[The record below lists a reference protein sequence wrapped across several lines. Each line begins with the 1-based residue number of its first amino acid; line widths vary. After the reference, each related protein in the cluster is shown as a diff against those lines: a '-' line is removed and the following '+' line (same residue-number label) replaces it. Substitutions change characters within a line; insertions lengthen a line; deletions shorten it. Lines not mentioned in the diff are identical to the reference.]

1 VTVGAIIALVAIAAA
16 ASVSS
21 GAAARPPHVGPLRV
35 MSINACADQYVLALL
50 PPSQITSVSWL
61 ARDPSGSI
69 MAPTAMKTPVNHGSV
84 EEVLAQHPDL
94 VIAGAYTTPATRLLL
109 KRLRLPLLELQ
120 GSESFDDVRH
130 ETRIV
135 AAALGVEPRGEALIA
150 RMDATLRLLEAKRPA
165 KPLRVVAWDGGG
177 FTAQPNSMYDLL
189 LRTAGARN
197 IGAGAVGRPSGA
209 PGIETLL
216 AAAPDLL
223 VEGQPSSEPR
233 GLRSDVLNS
242 PIVRRFWGTRTV
254 VLPTAYYACATPFS
268 ADGAQL
274 LHDELQAAAARAR
287 QPLPFSV
294 PGRP

>member
-1 VTVGAIIALVAIAAA
+1 VTVRAIIALVVIAAA

-21 GAAARPPHVGPLRV
+21 GAAARPLRV

-69 MAPTAMKTPVNHGSV
+69 MAPAAMRTPVNHGSV

-120 GSESFDDVRH
+120 GSETFDDVRR
-130 ETRIV
+130 ETRTV
-135 AAALGVEPRGEALIA
+135 AAVLGAQARGEAMIA
-150 RMDATLRLLEAKRPA
+150 RMDAILRALEAERPA
-165 KPLRVVAWDGGG
+165 KPPRVVAWDGGG

-197 IGAGAVGRPSGA
+197 VGAGAVGRPSGA

-216 AAAPDLL
+216 ATAPDLL
-223 VEGQPSSEPR
+223 VEGQPSAEPQ

-242 PIVRRFWGTRTV
+242 PIVRRFWGDRTV

-268 ADGAQL
+268 ADGAKL
-274 LHDELQAAAARAR
+274 LHDELQATAARAR
-287 QPLPFSV
+287 RPLPFSA
-294 PGRP
+294 GDSR